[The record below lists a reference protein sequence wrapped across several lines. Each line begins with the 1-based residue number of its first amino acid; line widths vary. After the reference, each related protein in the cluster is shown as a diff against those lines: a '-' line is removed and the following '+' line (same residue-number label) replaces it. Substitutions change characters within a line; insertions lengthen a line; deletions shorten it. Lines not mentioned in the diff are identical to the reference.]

1 MRTPLLALAAA
12 AVTVSGCAAINT
24 WTNLQAPQVEVAG
37 IKLASIGLT
46 SGTFDVTLRVNNPNS
61 VDLNGTHLVAT
72 IDAKDQRFANIDLS
86 NAFTL
91 PKGAAVPIVV
101 PVTIQ
106 WSGASSAIR
115 QLIGAG
121 AVPYR
126 IGGRVTV
133 DTPIGAKGL
142 DFSKSGTVSVVR

>member
-12 AVTVSGCAAINT
+12 AVTLSGCAAINT
-24 WTNLQAPQVEVAG
+24 WSNLQPPQVEVAG

-61 VDLNGTHLVAT
+61 IDLNGTHLVAT
-72 IDAKDQRFANIDLS
+72 IDAKDQRFADIDLTQ
-86 NAFTL
+86 AFTL
-91 PKGAAVPIVV
+91 PKGMAVPVVV

-106 WSGASSAIR
+106 WSGASGAVR

-121 AVPYR
+121 AVPYK

-133 DTPIGAKGL
+133 DTPIGARGL
-142 DFSKSGTVSVVR
+142 DFSTSGMVSVVR

>member
-12 AVTVSGCAAINT
+12 AVTLSGCAAINT
-24 WTNLQAPQVEVAG
+24 WSNLQSPQVEVAG

-61 VDLNGTHLVAT
+61 IDLNGTHLVAT
-72 IDAKDQRFANIDLS
+72 IDAKDQRFADIDLTQ
-86 NAFTL
+86 AFTL
-91 PKGAAVPIVV
+91 PKGMAVPVVV

-106 WSGASSAIR
+106 WSGASGAVR

-121 AVPYR
+121 AVPYK

-133 DTPIGAKGL
+133 DTPIGARGL
-142 DFSKSGTVSVVR
+142 DFSTSGTVSVVR

>member
-1 MRTPLLALAAA
+1 MRKPLLALAAA
-12 AVTVSGCAAINT
+12 AVTLSGCAAINT
-24 WTNLQAPQVEVAG
+24 WSNLQSPQVEVAG

-61 VDLNGTHLVAT
+61 IDLNGTHLVAT
-72 IDAKDQRFANIDLS
+72 IDAKDQRFADIDLTQ
-86 NAFTL
+86 AFTL
-91 PKGAAVPIVV
+91 PKGMAVPVVV

-106 WSGASSAIR
+106 WSGASGAVR

-121 AVPYR
+121 AVPYK

-133 DTPIGAKGL
+133 DTPIGARGL
-142 DFSKSGTVSVVR
+142 DFHTSGTVSVVR

>member
-12 AVTVSGCAAINT
+12 AVTISGCAAINT
-24 WTNLQAPQVEVAG
+24 WSTLQSPQVEVAG

-61 VDLNGTHLVAT
+61 IDLNGTHLVAT
-72 IDAKDQRFANIDLS
+72 IDAKDQRFADIDLTR
-86 NAFTL
+86 AFTL
-91 PKGAAVPIVV
+91 PKGMAVPVVV

-106 WSGASSAIR
+106 WSGANGAVR
-115 QLIGAG
+115 ELIGAG
-121 AVPYR
+121 SVPYK

-133 DTPIGAKGL
+133 DTPIGARGL
-142 DFSKSGTVSVVR
+142 DFSTTGTVSVVR

>member
-1 MRTPLLALAAA
+1 MRKPLLALAAA
-12 AVTVSGCAAINT
+12 AVTLSGCAAINT
-24 WTNLQAPQVEVAG
+24 WSNLQSPQVEVAG

-61 VDLNGTHLVAT
+61 IDLNGTHLVAT
-72 IDAKDQRFANIDLS
+72 IDAKDQRFADIDLTQ
-86 NAFTL
+86 AFTL
-91 PKGAAVPIVV
+91 PKGMAVPVVV

-106 WSGASSAIR
+106 WSGASGAVR

-121 AVPYR
+121 AVPYK

-133 DTPIGAKGL
+133 DTPIGARGM
-142 DFSKSGTVSVVR
+142 DFSTSGTVSVVR

>member
-1 MRTPLLALAAA
+1 MRKLLLATAGA
-12 AVTVSGCAAINT
+12 AVILSGCATLNA
-24 WTNLQAPQVEVAG
+24 WTNLVSPQVEVAG

-61 VDLNGTHLVAT
+61 ASLDGTGLTAT
-72 IDAKDQRFANIDLS
+72 IQAKGNPFAQVDLS

-91 PKGAAVPIVV
+91 PKGEAVSLMV

-106 WSGASSAIR
+106 WSGANAAVR
-115 QLIGAG
+115 ELIGAG
-121 AVPYR
+121 SVPYT

-133 DTPIGAKGL
+133 STPLGARGL
-142 DFSKSGTVSVVR
+142 DFSSSGTVSVVR

>member
-12 AVTVSGCAAINT
+12 AVTLSGCAAINT
-24 WTNLQAPQVEVAG
+24 WSNLQSPQVEVAG
-37 IKLASIGLT
+37 VKLSSIGLT

-61 VDLNGTHLVAT
+61 IDLNGTHLVAT
-72 IDAKDQRFANIDLS
+72 IDAKDQRFADIDLTQ
-86 NAFTL
+86 AFTL
-91 PKGAAVPIVV
+91 PKGMAVPVVV

-106 WSGASSAIR
+106 WSGASGAVR

-121 AVPYR
+121 AVPYK

-133 DTPIGAKGL
+133 DTPIGARGL
-142 DFSKSGTVSVVR
+142 DFSTSGTVSVVR

>member
-12 AVTVSGCAAINT
+12 VTLSGCAAINT
-24 WTNLQAPQVEVAG
+24 WSHLQSPQVEVAG
-37 IKLASIGLT
+37 IKLASLGLT
-46 SGTFDVTLRVNNPNS
+46 SGTFDVTLRVNNPNA

-72 IDAKDQRFANIDLS
+72 IDAKDQRFADIDLS
-86 NAFTL
+86 KAFTL

-106 WSGASSAIR
+106 WSGASSAVR
-115 QLIGAG
+115 QLIGSG

-142 DFSKSGTVSVVR
+142 DFSATGRVSVVR